1 MLLPMIWKDL
11 LVSLKDRK
19 SLMITLLMPAVLTT
33 ILGFAFSGVM
43 NNEVSIGEARIAIV
57 DMSNLQD
64 DIERIEGLINEA
76 ARKGQISDDQ
86 RNKMLELV
94 EKTNFEEILYR
105 DVLGNGEI
113 KKFLRYQRM
122 TGEEARAALERGNVT
137 AIVVIPERFLYNT
150 FVNLTMPFKNPIEIE
165 VVKHPNHTLKGDMVE
180 GILRGFTDVL
190 SAGIIA
196 KNTLIEAAIENNI
209 GEKAYGEMGG
219 LIEDIYSV
227 GIKEVE
233 FNKLAE
239 EGKRPISSFHYYA
252 VGMAVMFILYAAS
265 DGAQYAVDELKNR
278 TYSRMILANTGLFR
292 IFASRFIA
300 TTLFTLIQI
309 SVLVLYSKLVFK
321 IDWGYFAG
329 TAVLSILLAIS
340 VGALSVLLSSINL
353 RLRDN
358 RASLVFQ
365 AVFIQFSALVGGSF
379 FPTGGVPIMKA
390 LGGVTVN
397 GAAMQGYLKLMRGY
411 HLADISST
419 LLMLAAITVVS
430 FVSGTFIASGVR
442 E

>member
-180 GILRGFTDVL
+180 GILRGFTDAL

-219 LIEDIYSV
+219 LIEDIYRV

-239 EGKRPISSFHYYA
+239 EGKRPISSFQYYA

>member
-1 MLLPMIWKDL
+1 MIWKDL

>member
-150 FVNLTMPFKNPIEIE
+150 FVNLTMPFKNPIEIV

>member
-1 MLLPMIWKDL
+1 MIWKDL

-180 GILRGFTDVL
+180 GILRGFTDAL

-219 LIEDIYSV
+219 LIEDIYRV

-239 EGKRPISSFHYYA
+239 EGKRPISSFQYYA